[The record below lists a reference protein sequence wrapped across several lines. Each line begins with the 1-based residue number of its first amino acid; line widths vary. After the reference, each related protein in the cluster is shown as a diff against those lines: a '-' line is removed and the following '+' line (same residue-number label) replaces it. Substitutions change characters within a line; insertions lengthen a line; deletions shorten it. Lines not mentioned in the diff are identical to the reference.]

1 MDDKE
6 KMLMMAKL
14 MRGLS
19 GSAGMGGMG
28 GGAGMG
34 GVDTAIGLA
43 DEYLTEEQR
52 REEEKKRLMALQA
65 MGR

>member
-1 MDDKE
+1 MNDKE

-19 GSAGMGGMG
+19 GGSGFQDIQAG
-28 GGAGMG
+28 GGPVDAVI
-34 GVDTAIGLA
+34 GVA
-43 DEYLTEEQR
+43 DEYLSEEQR
-52 REEEKKRLMALQA
+52 KEEEKKRLKALQA